1 MSGVLINEKMK
12 SMDIKKVVASLS
24 LDLLEVLKV
33 CCLCKNGIDGVN
45 LYEVTQIGSP
55 QTLGKSLRTLVD
67 YGLIQEC
74 GSTVYSYE
82 DIRSVVLSEYT
93 INPERL
99 DAIVANLLKQVYYSP
114 YSDQMKTKGYYSM
127 AQEVVTYIV
136 NNSEQAEGVNY
147 TEFSRLLF
155 ELTKMYCVYAQP
167 ESVYKPQDLTIM
179 KALDL
184 VQGKVEVGTL
194 FYSRILLCQSY
205 FFISA
210 FYYTEGRKKLD
221 EAAIII
227 NKANKADNNN
237 SLERVALNVIEG
249 LYNENY
255 GDILKSLASLYDAYE
270 ITVERGFEDE
280 RCLIAMFISY
290 QLALLGC
297 YEPAE
302 SWSSKVNIFSFP
314 NNNVIQFFYHLGN
327 ALLLDD
333 NYTKENELSVA
344 EHTLTAI
351 NVDSPLL
358 ARYYYVRSR
367 TTNQVRK
374 SNEFYKQYAQHVSK
388 IYCSSNAAMKIFY
401 AQEVVRFCKQNSL
414 LMAKHYAIEQLDCM
428 PIISSELSYSTRLEV
443 LGAYAEYNLEDEKY
457 AMLADAYIEQSF
469 DILKALKPSKEIL
482 QKLSNIFNDETIP
495 ASLLE
500 SITWYFNVLKIE
512 ALVEI
517 VKHEKPIVLEAN
529 GYKDISKDLKERV
542 KNLTR
547 QFPYQRSEIEV
558 IEAYVL
564 SISDP
569 YKACQKW
576 NRIIKNASYS
586 KELTVALSAARYSS
600 KIGFIYQ
607 SMEYYQAVVSCK
619 SFKDLDNEA
628 QSILLQEYAAILQT
642 CSSPKAGDIWEQA
655 LKLTNDSESKANIC
669 FSQAIAN
676 YEKGLYQL
684 ALMEIQLCQCFYER
698 EGLVDEYLAKILG
711 WEANIYCALYRF
723 TEAREAIT
731 RGLEV
736 CPQYYKESIGFDL
749 NYTYAYTLAAT
760 EDYSMAREVLA
771 KTKKLASNKKNN
783 ELVDSLYQ
791 VLRQPLSQRKQ
802 YFLRGDN

>member
-1 MSGVLINEKMK
+1 MK

-33 CCLCKNGIDGVN
+33 CCLLCKDGIDGVN

-55 QTLGKSLRTLVD
+55 QTLDKSLRTLVD

-82 DIRSVVLSEYT
+82 DVRSVVLSEYT

-147 TEFSRLLF
+147 TKFSRLLF

-227 NKANKADNNN
+227 NKTNKADNNN

-270 ITVERGFEDE
+270 ITVERGLEDE
-280 RCLIAMFISY
+280 RCLIAMLISY

-358 ARYYYVRSR
+358 GRYYYVRSR

-388 IYCSSNAAMKIFY
+388 MYCSSNAAMKIFY

-414 LMAKHYAIEQLDCM
+414 LMAKHYAIEQLDCIS
-428 PIISSELSYSTRLEV
+428 IISSELSYSTRLEV
-443 LGAYAEYNLEDEKY
+443 LGAYAEYNLADEKY

-586 KELTVALSAARYSS
+586 TEITVALSAARYSS

-607 SMEYYQAVVSCK
+607 SMEYYQAIVSCK

>member
-1 MSGVLINEKMK
+1 MTMNPVKE
-12 SMDIKKVVASLS
+12 VVKNLS
-24 LDLLEVLKV
+24 SELLEVLKV
-33 CCLCKNGIDGVN
+33 CCLLCKDGIDGVN

-74 GSTVYSYE
+74 GSTIYSYE
-82 DIRSVVLSEYT
+82 DVRSVVLSEYT

-99 DAIVANLLKQVYYSP
+99 DAIVANLLTSVYYSP
-114 YSDQMKTKGYYSM
+114 FSDQKKTKGYVFM
-127 AQEVVTYIV
+127 AQEVVNYIV

-147 TEFSRLLF
+147 VEISRILF
-155 ELTKMYCVYAQP
+155 KLSEMYCVYGRP
-167 ESVYKPQDLTIM
+167 ESVFRPQDLTIM

-184 VQGKVEVGTL
+184 VQGRVETGTL
-194 FYSRILLCQSY
+194 LYSRILLCQSY
-205 FFISA
+205 FYTSA

-221 EAAIII
+221 EATIII
-227 NKANKADNNN
+227 NKADNN
-237 SLERVALNVIEG
+237 SLERAVLKIVNAL
-249 LYNENY
+249 YWENY
-255 GDILKSLASLYDAYE
+255 GDILKALAELNDAYE

-327 ALLLDD
+327 ALFLGD

-344 EHTLTAI
+344 EQTLTAI

-374 SNEFYKQYAQHVSK
+374 SNEFYKQYAQHVLK

-414 LMAKHYAIEQLDCM
+414 LMAKRYAIEQLDCM

-443 LGAYAEYNLEDEKY
+443 LGAYAEYNLADEKY

-576 NRIIKNASYS
+576 NRIIKNTSYS
-586 KELTVALSAARYSS
+586 TEITVALSAARYSS

-607 SMEYYQAVVSCK
+607 SMEYYQAIVSCK

-736 CPQYYKESIGFDL
+736 CPQYYKESISFDL

>member
-1 MSGVLINEKMK
+1 MNNH
-12 SMDIKKVVASLS
+12 IKKIVVGLS
-24 LDLLEVLKV
+24 QDLLEILKV
-33 CCLCKNGIDGVN
+33 CCLLCKDGIDEVN

-55 QTLGKSLRTLVD
+55 QAIGKSLRTLVD

-74 GSTVYSYE
+74 GSTIYSYE
-82 DIRSVVLSEYT
+82 DVRSVVLSEYT

-99 DAIVANLLKQVYYSP
+99 DAIIANLLTLVYYSP
-114 YSDQMKTKGYYSM
+114 FSDQKKTKGYIFM
-127 AQEVVTYIV
+127 AQEVVNYIV
-136 NNSEQAEGVNY
+136 NNSEQVEGVNY
-147 TEFSRLLF
+147 VELSRLLF
-155 ELTKMYCVYAQP
+155 KLSEMYCVYGRP
-167 ESVYKPQDLTIM
+167 ESVFRPQDLTIM

-184 VQGKVEVGTL
+184 VQGRVETGTL
-194 FYSRILLCQSY
+194 LFSRILLCQSY
-205 FFISA
+205 FYISA

-221 EAAIII
+221 EATIII
-227 NKANKADNNN
+227 NKADNN
-237 SLERVALNVIEG
+237 SLERAVLTIVNAL
-249 LYNENY
+249 YWENY
-255 GDILKSLASLYDAYE
+255 GDILKSLAALNDAYE

-280 RCLIAMFISY
+280 RCLIAMFTSY

-302 SWSSKVNIFSFP
+302 RMSSKVNIFSFP

-333 NYTKENELSVA
+333 NYIKENELSAA

-367 TTNQVRK
+367 ITSQVRE
-374 SNEFYKQYAQHVSK
+374 SNRLYKQYAEHVSK
-388 IYCSSNAAMKIFY
+388 LFCASNAAMKIFY
-401 AQEVVRFCKQNSL
+401 SQEVIRFAKQGSL
-414 LMAKHYAIEQLDCM
+414 LMAKRYAIEQLDCM

-443 LGAYAEYNLEDEKY
+443 LGAYAEYNLADEKY

-586 KELTVALSAARYSS
+586 TELTVALSAARYSS

-619 SFKDLDNEA
+619 SFNDLDNEA
-628 QSILLQEYAAILQT
+628 QSILLQEYAAILET
-642 CSSPKAGDIWEQA
+642 CNSSKAADVWEKA
-655 LKLTNDSESKANIC
+655 LKLTNVSESKVNIF
-669 FSQAIAN
+669 FSRAIAN
-676 YEKGLYQL
+676 YEKGLYL
-684 ALMEIQLCQCFYER
+684 MALMEIQLCQCFHER

-723 TEAREAIT
+723 IEAREAIT
-731 RGLEV
+731 HGLEV

-771 KTKKLASNKKNN
+771 KTKKLASSKKEN

-791 VLRQPLSQRKQ
+791 VLRLPLSQRKQ
-802 YFLRGDN
+802 YFMPADN